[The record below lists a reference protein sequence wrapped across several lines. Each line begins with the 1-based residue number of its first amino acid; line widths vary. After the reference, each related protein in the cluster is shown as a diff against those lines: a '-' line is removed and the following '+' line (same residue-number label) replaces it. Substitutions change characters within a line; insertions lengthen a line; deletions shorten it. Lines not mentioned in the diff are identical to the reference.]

1 VVAVGGGMVVDGDD
15 GGQPCINLGDPSKFQ
30 FILVPI

>member
-1 VVAVGGGMVVDGDD
+1 VATGVLSVAACDD
-15 GGQPCINLGDPSKFQ
+15 GGLLSINLGDPSKFQ